1 MDALKSAGRAI
12 IRRPSVAKQS
22 WTVGRHRKL
31 SENWT
36 DTRETILAG
45 MTFNIRHLGM
55 TLVDQPKG
63 EDLAAAAVKRIVATA
78 KASGKK
84 AQKVVL
90 KVSTQ
95 GITLFDRSTDS
106 FMENISI
113 YRISYCT
120 VDKVHDRLF
129 AFIAQNT
136 LNGTLECHA
145 YLCSAKKVARAVALT
160 VAQAFGVAFEL
171 WQVRV
176 EEKRRR
182 VQSDS
187 GEEVGGSSH
196 FERSSSPKAKD
207 VATFNL
213 LDLEDSF
220 VAETNG
226 NVDQLDNH
234 RTSERNNNPSWKL
247 HNDLD
252 EAFSRL
258 AVSRTNSEILDV
270 GLIPQDWLRA
280 PDWGCTNGT
289 TPGRSLRMT
298 FSVSDHL

>member
-1 MDALKSAGRAI
+1 MDALKSAGRAM
-12 IRRPSVAKQS
+12 IRKPSAAKQS
-22 WTVGRHRKL
+22 WTAGRHRKL
-31 SENWT
+31 PENWT

-45 MTFNIRHLGM
+45 MTFHVRHLGT
-55 TLVDQPKG
+55 TLVDRPKG

-84 AQKVVL
+84 AQKVGL

-95 GITLFDRSTDS
+95 GIAVLDRSTDS

-136 LNGTLECHA
+136 VNGTLECHA
-145 YLCSAKKVARAVALT
+145 YLCSTKKVARAVALT
-160 VAQAFGVAFEL
+160 VAQAFRVAFEL
-171 WQVRV
+171 WQVTL
-176 EEKRRR
+176 EEKGRRG
-182 VQSDS
+182 QSGS
-187 GEEVGGSSH
+187 GEGVGGSSGS
-196 FERSSSPKAKD
+196 ERSSSPKD
-207 VATFNL
+207 VASVDL
-213 LDLEDSF
+213 LDFEDNF
-220 VAETNG
+220 GAETND

-234 RTSERNNNPSWKL
+234 RTRESHNNPSWKL

-258 AVSRTNSEILDV
+258 ALSRTNSQILDP
-270 GLIPQDWLRA
+270 GLMPQDWLSE
-280 PDWGCTNGT
+280 PDWNGTNGNA
-289 TPGRSLRMT
+289 PGLI
-298 FSVSDHL
+298 F